1 MIHGKYGFRPIEY
14 QNDKYIIEKI
24 NTKKYENNKKIINK
38 LKISDIDLMKFIKLT
53 NNDNLIKAT
62 IKILDTNPDMLLKD
76 YLSNILKDFDKT
88 CDNFIKFYKKL
99 FNHIINI

>member
-1 MIHGKYGFRPIEY
+1 
-14 QNDKYIIEKI
+14 
-24 NTKKYENNKKIINK
+24 
-38 LKISDIDLMKFIKLT
+38 MKFIKLT

-99 FNHIINI
+99 FNHIIKFDPMHRLYGLIL